1 MVLELK
7 NQQSMQERINNLLRG
22 KPIDPVHEES
32 AEEAIQDVVRELE
45 QAERQLNVA
54 QSRVDRLKNELARIT
69 GKTQAKA

>member
-45 QAERQLNVA
+45 RAERELNAA
-54 QSRVDRLKNELARIT
+54 QSRVDRLKNELGRIT
-69 GKTQAKA
+69 GKTQDKA